1 MYIHNNDN
9 YIISRNDAIWDSLQ
23 KPEVWFRIPHITER
37 SYNMH
42 GENHYFT
49 SEYAKKS
56 LLIEIFASESES
68 ESESENWILLY
79 SVYYGLLKFESIVV
93 DDDDDDDGRGV
104 DRKRSY
110 VVYNHHLKTRYD
122 HT

>member
-1 MYIHNNDN
+1 
-9 YIISRNDAIWDSLQ
+9 
-23 KPEVWFRIPHITER
+23 
-37 SYNMH
+37 MH

-68 ESESENWILLY
+68 ESKNWSLLN